1 MRGVTMTKV
10 VGICFGLFALM
21 AISTSTGSRQQAEIK
36 VVKAQEKELGISQVN
51 TINIPEGAQGTIE
64 QTNTASEPATQA
76 NTVNTIPAVAVS
88 SVSKKH
94 AGHHMPEPEADAA
107 ANAENPANQV
117 NPGATT
123 AAKDVHV
130 SISINVH
137 KQDQDQVKPVVGIE
151 EPKQVKQIVEKQA
164 AVAEQVAAV
173 EKPVLKEIELPVETK
188 AAVVEQPKT
197 KVVRPAS
204 ASVLVIPLLAIAA
217 VLVAVKV
224 RKPGY
229 LPEAVEEK
237 LESMGFPAQQ
247 KSSFN
252 TWKSSPSRSMY
263 GSV

>member
-51 TINIPEGAQGTIE
+51 TINIPEGA
-64 QTNTASEPATQA
+64 QA